1 MYGPGTP
8 TFYRDGRGHTIMA
21 VNTWKYSGGQDNPK
35 NHGQIMH
42 KFEVHIARERQAGRD
57 VPAHGRVIR

>member
-8 TFYRDGRGHTIMA
+8 TFYRDGHGRTIMA

-35 NHGQIMH
+35 NHGQVMH
-42 KFEVHIARERQAGRD
+42 CSRCTSRANGKPVAKFLRMVE
-57 VPAHGRVIR
+57 